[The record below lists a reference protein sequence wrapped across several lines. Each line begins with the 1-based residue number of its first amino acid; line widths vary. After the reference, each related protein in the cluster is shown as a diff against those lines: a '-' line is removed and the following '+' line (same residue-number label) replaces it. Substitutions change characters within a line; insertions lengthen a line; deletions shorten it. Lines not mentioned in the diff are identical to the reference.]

1 LAGAFSDLL
10 KPAETLATKRKGRL
24 AAAVRIY
31 FETNNGSDGERPALR
46 VPADRGVAKATVA
59 ADPFFEPQS
68 QRRLRLMAQP
78 EPGKLD

>member
-1 LAGAFSDLL
+1 LSVYRQASFITAPSMAT
-10 KPAETLATKRKGRL
+10 PAVTYFHNATSSLRARDDGRL
-24 AAAVRIY
+24 L
-31 FETNNGSDGERPALR
+31 EMT
-46 VPADRGVAKATVA
+46 TVA